1 MRTWISSGICI
12 LVSATV
18 GFAIG
23 VGTWASMSAFYS
35 PIAGKIYVTTGGF
48 DSLFDGM
55 ARLGA
60 DETLASK
67 CDGKGD
73 LKFALDNEAQTI
85 RVLQNSARTARLA
98 PPLEVASARLSA
110 RNAVAGRQTDREA
123 ERLLRSAG
131 WRNTSES
138 HMREIIE
145 ALDQDHCAGTSGGS
159 RPE

>member
-23 VGTWASMSAFYS
+23 VGTWASMAASFS
-35 PIAGKIYVTTGGF
+35 PIAGKIHVTTGGF
-48 DSLFDGM
+48 DSLFEGM

-60 DETLASK
+60 DETIASN

-85 RVLQNSARTARLA
+85 RVLQDSARTARLA
-98 PPLEVASARLSA
+98 LSLELCTGAGHSGRVRRSSPSPLPWRSTKLLQASNIR
-110 RNAVAGRQTDREA
+110 RQT
-123 ERLLRSAG
+123 
-131 WRNTSES
+131 
-138 HMREIIE
+138 
-145 ALDQDHCAGTSGGS
+145 
-159 RPE
+159 RPTQNKPFWIC

>member
-85 RVLQNSARTARLA
+85 RVLTNTARTARLA
-98 PPLEVASARLSA
+98 TPLEVASATLSES
-110 RNAVAGRQTDREA
+110 NAVAGRQTARAA
-123 ERLLRSAG
+123 ERHLRVAG
-131 WRNTSES
+131 WR
-138 HMREIIE
+138 
-145 ALDQDHCAGTSGGS
+145 
-159 RPE
+159 